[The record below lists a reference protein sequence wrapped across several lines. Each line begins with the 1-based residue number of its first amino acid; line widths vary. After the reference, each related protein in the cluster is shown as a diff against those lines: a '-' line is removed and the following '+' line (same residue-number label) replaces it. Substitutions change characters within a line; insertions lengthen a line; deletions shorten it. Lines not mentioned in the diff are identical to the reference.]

1 MRRLTTL
8 LCLTL
13 IARSGP
19 AAAQT
24 TIHHCLGANGD
35 PVFTDQPCASLDA
48 TPVRPVDARPQTGS
62 PERPSPILC
71 PANRQ
76 ALRQGVI
83 TAFADHDANR
93 LAGLM
98 LWNSVGRAAAVA
110 DVRSLARLMQQPLL
124 GFGPATDQGVA
135 SASSPLQDG
144 TADPASPALAGNSPA
159 TQVPPAGQLI
169 VRTAGHDDEGT
180 AAIYFNV
187 VQQAGCLWLRR
198 VD

>member
-13 IARSGP
+13 IAGSGS

-24 TIHHCLGANGD
+24 TIHHCLGADGD

-48 TPVRPVDARPQTGS
+48 TPVRPVGARRQAASPARPT
-62 PERPSPILC
+62 PILC

-76 ALRQGVI
+76 ALQQGVI
-83 TAFADHDANR
+83 VAFADHDANR

-98 LWNSVGRAAAVA
+98 LWNGVGRDAAVA
-110 DVRSLARLMQQPLL
+110 DVRSLATLMQQPLL
-124 GFGPATDQGVA
+124 GFGPATDQEVA
-135 SASSPLQDG
+135 SPSSSLPGG
-144 TADPASPALAGNSPA
+144 TADPA
-159 TQVPPAGQLI
+159 PPAPAGPPPPVKQLI
-169 VRTAGHDDEGT
+169 VRTAGHDDET
-180 AAIYFNV
+180 APAIYFNI

-198 VD
+198 AD